1 MKQIPIRTPFPG
13 AGSFFVE
20 TTDSTQEE
28 AKRLAAAGYPPGTLV
43 AADAQRAGRG
53 RFPGRR
59 WESETGKN
67 LLFTV
72 YLGGRGAETRDGR
85 LLRGLPIRIGLALRA
100 AASEYARRIGADF
113 PSPLAIKWPN
123 DLMIGDRKVAGIL
136 CEAGRAGVFA
146 GVGLNCNQGAFS
158 PELGGRA
165 TSLAAEL
172 GREVARRDILE
183 LFLER
188 LAALLAAEGADGPW
202 REEATRALWKR
213 GESVGFLAGLAG
225 RSEGGAPIL
234 GTLEGIDEEG
244 SILIKPEGEE
254 SPRSYPAGELTAA
267 PPPYRVVP

>member
-1 MKQIPIRTPFPG
+1 MKQIPIRSPFPG

-59 WESETGKN
+59 WESEAGKN

-72 YLGGRGAETRDGR
+72 YLGGEAAETRDGR

-100 AASEYARRIGADF
+100 AASEHARRIGADF

-123 DLMIGDRKVAGIL
+123 DLMIADRKVAGIL

-146 GVGLNCNQGAFS
+146 GVGLNCNQVAFP
-158 PELGGRA
+158 PELGGKA

-172 GREVARRDILE
+172 GREVDRWDILE

-188 LAALLAAEGADGPW
+188 LAALLAAEGDGPW
-202 REEATRALWKR
+202 REEAMRALWKR
-213 GESVGFLAGLAG
+213 GESVAFLAGLAG
-225 RSEGGAPIL
+225 RSEGNAPIL

-244 SILIKPEGEE
+244 SILIRSVGEA